1 MKKTGKVLGTI
12 ILVVFILG
20 LVCIGAGI
28 VTGAEKTRILNVLN
42 NRFQLE
48 STLNLYS
55 QYFSQI
61 GTTVS
66 GIFR

>member
-1 MKKTGKVLGTI
+1 MKKTGKLLGTI
-12 ILVVFILG
+12 IVVVFVLG

-28 VTGAEKTRILNVLN
+28 VTGAEKDRIYNVLD

-48 STLNLYS
+48 STLHLYS

-61 GTTVS
+61 GSTVLNL
-66 GIFR
+66 FR